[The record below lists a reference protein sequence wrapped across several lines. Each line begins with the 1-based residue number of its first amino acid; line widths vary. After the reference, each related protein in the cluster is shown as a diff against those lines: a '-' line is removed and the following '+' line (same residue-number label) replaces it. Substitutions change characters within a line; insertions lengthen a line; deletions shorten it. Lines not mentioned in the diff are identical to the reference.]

1 MDLVEPF
8 MALVIYPTTADA
20 QARQA
25 DNLARI
31 AAEKIRL
38 LPGFL
43 RGRVFLSEDGD
54 SLVTLTEWSDRE
66 SFQQFRQSEFGK
78 AAVLLAAALH
88 PQSYWLRQHATIEA
102 P

>member
-8 MALVIYPTTADA
+8 MALVIYPTTPDS
-20 QARQA
+20 QQRQA
-25 DNLARI
+25 DNLVRI
-31 AAEKIRL
+31 ASEKLRL

-43 RGRVFLSEDGD
+43 RGRVFLSEEGD

-66 SFQQFRQSEFGK
+66 SFQQFRQSEFGR
-78 AAVLLAAALH
+78 AAVLLVAELH
-88 PQSYWLRQHATIEA
+88 PKSYWLRQHAAIEA

>member
-8 MALVIYPTTADA
+8 MALVIYPTTPDA
-20 QARQA
+20 QSRQA
-25 DNLARI
+25 DNLVRL
-31 AAEKIRL
+31 AAEKVRL

-66 SFQQFRQSEFGK
+66 SFQQFRQSELGR
-78 AAVLLAAALH
+78 AAILLTTELH
-88 PQSYWLRQHATIEA
+88 PKAHWLRQHAAIEA

>member
-8 MALVIYPTTADA
+8 MALVIYPTTPES

-25 DNLARI
+25 DNLVRLAS
-31 AAEKIRL
+31 EKLRL

-43 RGRVFLSEDGD
+43 RGGVFLSEEGD
-54 SLVTLTEWSDRE
+54 HLVTFTEWSDRE
-66 SFQQFRQSEFGK
+66 SFQQFRQSEFGR
-78 AAVLLAAALH
+78 AAVSLVANLH
-88 PQSYWLRQHATIEA
+88 PKSYWLRQHAAIEA

>member
-8 MALVIYPTTADA
+8 MALVIYPTTPEA

-25 DNLARI
+25 DKLVRLA
-31 AAEKIRL
+31 EETLRL

-43 RGRVFLSEDGD
+43 RGRVFLSEAGD
-54 SLVTLTEWSDRE
+54 HLVTLTEWSDRE
-66 SFQQFRQSEFGK
+66 SFQHFRESEFGR
-78 AAVLLAAALH
+78 AAVLLAAELH
-88 PQSYWLRQHATIEA
+88 PQAYWLRQHAAIEA

>member
-1 MDLVEPF
+1 MDMVEPF
-8 MALVIYPTTADA
+8 VALVIYPTTRDA

-31 AAEKIRL
+31 AAEKIRD

-43 RGRVFLSEDGD
+43 RARVLVAEDGD
-54 SLVTLTEWSDRE
+54 SLVTLTEWSDRG
-66 SFQQFRQSEFGK
+66 SFLQFRQSEFGH
-78 AAVLLAAALH
+78 AAIRLAAELH
-88 PQSYWLRQHATIEA
+88 PQSYWLRQHATVAA

>member
-1 MDLVEPF
+1 MDIVEPF
-8 MALVIYPTTADA
+8 MALVIYPTTPDA
-20 QARQA
+20 QARHA
-25 DNLARI
+25 DNLMRI
-31 AAEKIRL
+31 AAEKVRL

-43 RGRVFLSEDGD
+43 RGRVFLSEEGD

-78 AAVLLAAALH
+78 AAVLLAASLH
-88 PQSYWLRQHATIEA
+88 PKSYWLRQHGAIEA

>member
-8 MALVIYPTTADA
+8 LSLIIYPTTPDA
-20 QARQA
+20 QVRHA
-25 DNLARI
+25 DNLTRL

-43 RGRVFLSEDGD
+43 RGRVFPSEDGQSIV
-54 SLVTLTEWSDRE
+54 SLAEWSDRQ
-66 SFQQFRQSEFGK
+66 SFEGFRQSEFGQS
-78 AAVLLAAALH
+78 ATLLLANLN
-88 PQSYWLRQHATIEA
+88 PKSYWLRHHSALEA

>member
-1 MDLVEPF
+1 MDVVEPF
-8 MALVIYPTTADA
+8 MALVIYPTTAEA

-25 DNLARI
+25 DNLVRI
-31 AAEKIRL
+31 ASEQVRL

-43 RGRVFLSEDGD
+43 RGRVFLSEDGE

-66 SFQQFRQSEFGK
+66 AFQQFRQSEFGR
-78 AAVLLAAALH
+78 AAVLLTAGLH
-88 PQSYWLRQHATIEA
+88 AKAYWLRQHAAIEA

>member
-8 MALVIYPTTADA
+8 MALVVYPTTPDA
-20 QARQA
+20 QSRQA
-25 DNLARI
+25 DNLVRI
-31 AAEKIRL
+31 ASEKVRL

-66 SFQQFRQSEFGK
+66 SFQQFRQSEFGR
-78 AAVLLAAALH
+78 AAILLTAELH
-88 PQSYWLRQHATIEA
+88 PKAYWLRQHAAIEA

>member
-66 SFQQFRQSEFGK
+66 SFLQFRQSEFGQ
-78 AAVLLAAALH
+78 AAIKLAAELH
-88 PQSYWLRQHATIEA
+88 PQAYWLRQHATIDA
-102 P
+102 L